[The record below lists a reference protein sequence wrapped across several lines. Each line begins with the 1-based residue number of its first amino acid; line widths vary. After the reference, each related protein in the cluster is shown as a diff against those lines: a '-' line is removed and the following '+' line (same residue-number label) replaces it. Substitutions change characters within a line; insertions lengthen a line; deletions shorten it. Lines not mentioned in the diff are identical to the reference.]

1 VRKHGTE
8 GIFRKSLLTGDIEEK
23 VEELLNGVYLS
34 LDKNV
39 VQKPKKLITKEYLTK
54 KQEKTPQRLGQIKV
68 KVSGKLRTCLK
79 DI

>member
-1 VRKHGTE
+1 
-8 GIFRKSLLTGDIEEK
+8 LLTGDIEERT
-23 VEELLNGVYLS
+23 EEILNGVFLS

-54 KQEKTPQRLGQIKV
+54 KLKKTPQRLGQIKV
-68 KVSGKLRTCLK
+68 KVLGKQKTCLK